1 MSMKKRG
8 LGRGLDALLGID
20 TGNAMAD
27 QAAARSDSELRD
39 LPLEWLKPGKYQP
52 RTGMDPERLAE
63 LAESIKAQGLVQPI
77 VVRRVGPDQFEIVA
91 GERRWRASQ
100 MAGLRTIPSL
110 VREIPDQAA
119 IAMALIE
126 NIQREDLHPL
136 EEAQA
141 LERLIDEFE
150 LTHAQAAEAVG
161 RSRAM
166 VSNLLRLRDLEP
178 EVKALINARRIE
190 MGHARALLALSGAN
204 QVSAAR
210 EVANR
215 MLSVR
220 ETEALVRTLLA
231 GPKAEL
237 KPKRKLNPDVAR
249 LAQDLSEKLATR
261 VLIEDHRGRGK
272 LTIHYSSLDELDGLL
287 GRIR

>member
-1 MSMKKRG
+1 MSVKKRG

-20 TGNAMAD
+20 TGAAMAE
-27 QAAARSDSELRD
+27 QAGARTEGELRD
-39 LPLEWLKPGKYQP
+39 LPIEWLKPGKYQP
-52 RTGMDPERLAE
+52 RTGMDPERLQE
-63 LAESIKAQGLVQPI
+63 LADSIKAQGLVQPI
-77 VVRRVGPDQFEIVA
+77 VVRSIGIDRFEIVA

-100 MAGLRTIPSL
+100 LAGMRTIPSL
-110 VREIPDQAA
+110 VRIIPDQAA

-150 LTHAQAAEAVG
+150 LTHQQAAEAVG

-178 EVKALINARRIE
+178 EVKNLINERRIE
-190 MGHARALLALSGAN
+190 MGHARALLALSGAR

-210 EVANR
+210 DVAAKG
-215 MLSVR
+215 LSVR
-220 ETEALVRTLLA
+220 ETEALVRALLA
-231 GPKAEL
+231 APQSTS
-237 KPKRKLNPDVAR
+237 KPVRKLNPDVAR
-249 LAQDLSEKLATR
+249 LAQDLSEKIGAR
-261 VLIEDHRGRGK
+261 VAIEDRRGK
-272 LTIHYSSLDELDGLL
+272 GKLVIHYSSLDELDGIL